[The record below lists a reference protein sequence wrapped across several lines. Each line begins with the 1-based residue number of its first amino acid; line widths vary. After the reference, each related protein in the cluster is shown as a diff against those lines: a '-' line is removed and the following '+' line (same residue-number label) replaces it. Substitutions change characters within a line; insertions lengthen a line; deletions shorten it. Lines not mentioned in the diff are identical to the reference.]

1 MSILTMSGI
10 LEAKPKVGYFY
21 KGEETGPE
29 LNEALSIIVDK
40 VKSVPVVIDEETT
53 VYDAA
58 VTMFLEDVGTIFV
71 VKDNLLKGVISR
83 KDLLKATLTGDS
95 GANIPVSVVMTRL
108 AKIVYCYKNDRF
120 IEAVRKIVEYDVDCL
135 PIVVEEGYNKLKVIG
150 RISKTSI
157 SKYILELAKPNKE

>member
-1 MSILTMSGI
+1 MAGI

-21 KGEETGPE
+21 KGENTGQE
-29 LNEALSIIVDK
+29 LNEALSIQVDK

-83 KDLLKATLTGDS
+83 KDLLKATLTGDAA
-95 GANIPVSVVMTRL
+95 ANIPVTVVMTRL
-108 AKIVYCYKNDRF
+108 AKIVYCHKNDRF

-135 PIVVEEGYNKLKVIG
+135 PIVIEEASNKLRVIG

-157 SKYILELAKPNKE
+157 SKYILELAKLNKE

>member
-1 MSILTMSGI
+1 MSGI

-21 KGEETGPE
+21 KGDETGPE

-83 KDLLKATLTGDS
+83 KDLLKATLTGYGS
-95 GANIPVSVVMTRL
+95 YHTGICS
-108 AKIVYCYKNDRF
+108 NDQTCQ
-120 IEAVRKIVEYDVDCL
+120 D
-135 PIVVEEGYNKLKVIG
+135 
-150 RISKTSI
+150 
-157 SKYILELAKPNKE
+157 YILLQE